1 MEEERQD
8 TMKSKSLFEFVR
20 AYGNARLLIGVVA
33 PFLLCTIVEA
43 KMIIVPIQDI
53 LMEIPNFTNAP
64 SFNLNN
70 GFFGGNPIGNAG
82 ASGRKTKKER
92 EKELIELLEA
102 MYPEALSIRIY
113 GGNAIIRLPDEEKK
127 ANN

>member
-1 MEEERQD
+1 M
-8 TMKSKSLFEFVR
+8 R
-20 AYGNARLLIGVVA
+20 AYGNARLLICAIV
-33 PFLLCTIVEA
+33 PFLLCAIVEA

-53 LMEIPNFTNAP
+53 MMEIPNFTNAP

-70 GFFGGNPIGNAG
+70 GLFGGNPIGNVG

-92 EKELIELLEA
+92 EKELIDLLEA

-113 GGNAIIRLPDEEKK
+113 GGNVIIRLPDEEKK